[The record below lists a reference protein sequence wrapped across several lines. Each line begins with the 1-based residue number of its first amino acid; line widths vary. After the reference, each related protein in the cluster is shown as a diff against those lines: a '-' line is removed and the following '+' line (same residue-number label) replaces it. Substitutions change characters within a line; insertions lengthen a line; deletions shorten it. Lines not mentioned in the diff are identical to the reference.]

1 MDALRLDGLHANA
14 PAQGVVEVLERDGHE
29 GQDAQVRQSVIVTA
43 WPLRIG
49 RALDN
54 DLVLSD
60 PHVAPQHLRIDAV
73 ENGLQLTVG
82 DTRNGVQ
89 LGARRLAAGE
99 QHTLPVGGEAIELP
113 LGRTPL
119 RLRLPGQVL
128 ADERPLAADVP
139 RRRHGT
145 QLLVATALLLAG
157 LLFNAWLDS
166 DPDGWWRAAAS
177 VAVGSVG
184 AAAVWC
190 GLWALLSK
198 TFTRSGRFGWHLRV
212 FVIAGCVLL
221 VVGLVPN
228 LLAYSF
234 SWPAFG
240 DFGFIASYAVA
251 GVAFYFHLLAVEPAR
266 PRLMRWVA
274 VAGVLAAVTLNLWQ
288 NEQRSDRYGDE
299 LYMSHLFPPALRV
312 ARPVSTDQFMSG
324 VAALQAGLDKR
335 AKEAASGDGGAG
347 GGEDE

>member
-1 MDALRLDGLHANA
+1 
-14 PAQGVVEVLERDGHE
+14 
-29 GQDAQVRQSVIVTA
+29 
-43 WPLRIG
+43 
-49 RALDN
+49 
-54 DLVLSD
+54 LSD

-99 QHTLPVGGEAIELP
+99 QHTLPVGGAAIELT